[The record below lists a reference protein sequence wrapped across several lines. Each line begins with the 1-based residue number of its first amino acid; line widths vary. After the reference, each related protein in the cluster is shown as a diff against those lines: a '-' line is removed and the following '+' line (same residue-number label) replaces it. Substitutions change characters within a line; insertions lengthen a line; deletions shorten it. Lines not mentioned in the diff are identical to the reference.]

1 MKHINECRYAELMME
16 NRQKFYRIA
25 YSYVKN
31 EQEALEIVSDAMYK
45 GLVHLKDLRELDYFI
60 TWMTRIIINTS
71 LETLRKKSKLTQY
84 EDYMAE
90 VKVEETGQDQN
101 LDLYHAIDMLDP
113 DEKSYVILK
122 YFEERTYREMS
133 DILEMPQ
140 STIKSKIYR
149 SLEKMKS
156 YLEGGNK

>member
-1 MKHINECRYAELMME
+1 MME

-45 GLVHLKDLRELDYFI
+45 GLVHLKDLREMDYFI

-101 LDLYHAIDMLDP
+101 LDLYHAINMLDP

>member
-1 MKHINECRYAELMME
+1 ME

-45 GLVHLKDLRELDYFI
+45 GLVHLKDLREMDYFI

-101 LDLYHAIDMLDP
+101 LDLYHAINMLDP

>member
-1 MKHINECRYAELMME
+1 ME

-45 GLVHLKDLRELDYFI
+45 GLVYLKDLREMDYFI

-101 LDLYHAIDMLDP
+101 LDLYHAINMLDP

>member
-1 MKHINECRYAELMME
+1 MME

-45 GLVHLKDLRELDYFI
+45 GLVHLKDLREMDYFI

>member
-1 MKHINECRYAELMME
+1 M
-16 NRQKFYRIA
+16 
-25 YSYVKN
+25 
-31 EQEALEIVSDAMYK
+31 
-45 GLVHLKDLRELDYFI
+45 
-60 TWMTRIIINTS
+60 
-71 LETLRKKSKLTQY
+71 ETLRKKSKLTPY

-101 LDLYHAIDMLDP
+101 LDLYHAIDMLEP

-122 YFEERTYREMS
+122 YFEERTYKEMS

>member
-1 MKHINECRYAELMME
+1 ME

-45 GLVHLKDLRELDYFI
+45 GLVHLKDLREMDYFI

>member
-1 MKHINECRYAELMME
+1 MMME

-45 GLVHLKDLRELDYFI
+45 GLVHLKDLREMDYFI